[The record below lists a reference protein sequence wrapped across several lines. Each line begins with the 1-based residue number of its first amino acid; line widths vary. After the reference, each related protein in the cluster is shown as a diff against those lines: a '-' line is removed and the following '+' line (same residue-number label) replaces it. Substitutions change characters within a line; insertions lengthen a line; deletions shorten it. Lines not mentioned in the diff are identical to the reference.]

1 MGFYLSKLYDNNT
14 FFQIQNYY
22 HIYHCLSI
30 FEIIGDTICDFDTDD
45 SNDLSK
51 AFGSFWSISITGS
64 KLLIQLLTLTAY

>member
-1 MGFYLSKLYDNNT
+1 MPSIHNFADSYEFLPVKT
-14 FFQIQNYY
+14 FIDE
-22 HIYHCLSI
+22 CLSI

-45 SNDLSK
+45 SNDLNK